1 MLKKYDAIIVGAG
14 SAGTLAAK
22 TIAKAGLTTLM
33 IDSKRRDLIGNKICG
48 DAIGEHHLL
57 KLGLKNPNNGVFEHK
72 VKGLKIYSPDKE
84 TVFTFTRPDFMGYIL
99 NRHLFGQWLL
109 EDALDSG
116 SDLLDSTMF
125 MDPIIEHGAIRG
137 IRAKDRQGNLI
148 SIRSKVVVDASGH
161 YGVVRERLPSTMGFE
176 GKLEKENVDVCYRE
190 IRQLDQEMDENDFCK
205 IYLNQTNTP
214 GGFTWIFPRKNGQ
227 VNTGLGVNLQ
237 NNINPRKRFY
247 KTVVPLP
254 LFNNSSIIHKGGG
267 LEPTRRPLDRLVG
280 NGVVLIGDAASL
292 VNPINGG
299 GIGISMESGYFAGE
313 AIIKSLENGE
323 ATEERLWTYPCNIM
337 QTYGKELANLEVLR
351 RCLISTSDTNINYG
365 MKHKL
370 LSQEDINRVSEGKNV
385 NSNILKNILRV
396 IKGMRHPQLL
406 NKLRLTSKLMLQVLG
421 HYEKYPT
428 SPAHFKMWQ
437 LKTVNLIDQVRTSLQ
452 N

>member
-14 SAGTLAAK
+14 SAGALAAK

-48 DAIGEHHLL
+48 DAIGEHQLS

-84 TVFTFTRPDFMGYIL
+84 TVFTFARPDFMGYIL

-116 SDLLDSTMF
+116 SDLLDSTLF

-137 IRAKDRQGNLI
+137 IRAKDRQGTLI
-148 SIRSKVVVDASGH
+148 SIRSKVVVDASG
-161 YGVVRERLPSTMGFE
+161 YCGVVRERLPSAMGFE
-176 GKLEKENVDVCYRE
+176 GKLEKEDVDVCYRE
-190 IRQLDQEMDENDFCK
+190 IRQLDHEMDETDFCK
-205 IYLNQTNTP
+205 IYLNQENTP
-214 GGFTWIFPRKNGQ
+214 GGYTWIFPRKNGQ
-227 VNTGLGVNLQ
+227 VNVGLGVNLQ

-254 LFNNSSIIHKGGG
+254 LFINSSIIHKGGG
-267 LEPTRRPLDRLVG
+267 LVPTRRPLDRLVG
-280 NGVVLIGDAASL
+280 NGVVLIGDAACL

-299 GIGISMESGYFAGE
+299 GIGLSMESGYYAGE

-323 ATEERLWTYPCNIM
+323 ATEERLWTYPCNLM

-351 RCLISTSDTNINYG
+351 RCLISTSDTNVNYG

-370 LSQEDINRVSEGKNV
+370 VSQEDINRVSEGVNV
-385 NSNILKNILRV
+385 NSNIFRNILRV
-396 IKGMRHPQLL
+396 INGMRHPKLL
-406 NKLRLTSKLMLQVLG
+406 NKLRITSGLMLKVLA

-428 SPAHFKMWQ
+428 SPEHFEMWQ
-437 LKTVNLIDQVRTSLQ
+437 LKTVNLIDQVRTSLH